1 LAVARQYRGKKRG
14 IVLWVRVRA
23 PEREEMAQKILSEH
37 GARAIRVHEIE
48 IDKTVEDIPLS
59 RLRPDPWLG
68 SERLGDL

>member
-14 IVLWVRVRA
+14 IVLWVRVRT

-37 GARAIRVHEIE
+37 GACAIRVHEIE

-68 SERLGDL
+68 SEKLGDL